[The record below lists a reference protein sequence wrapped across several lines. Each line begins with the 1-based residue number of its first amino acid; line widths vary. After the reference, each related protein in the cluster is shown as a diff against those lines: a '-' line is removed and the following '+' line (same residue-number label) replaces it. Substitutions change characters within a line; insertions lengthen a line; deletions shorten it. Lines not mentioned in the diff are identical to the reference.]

1 MLAIATFASLDARPA
16 RAGPPGGSL
25 AALSCAFPG
34 VAGSPQDDLVEVIVS
49 RLDAR
54 AEAVRAS
61 SALLSQA
68 ERDRAGRFVFERD
81 RNRFILGRARLRKF
95 LGQRLGVRPDAIEL
109 VYGAHGKPALA
120 PRQAA
125 TGWRFN
131 LSHCGDV
138 AVHAF
143 SRHRDIGVDVEAVR
157 TLPDADDIVERFFSR
172 REREA
177 YRALDSRDKPLGFF
191 NCWTRKEA
199 FIKALG
205 DGLSCPLDRFDVSLT
220 PGEPARIMRVG
231 TLAGGDCGW
240 MLHSF
245 MPGPGLVG
253 ALVVRQV
260 AGQTP
265 SAANEPLLVRSRL
278 TH

>member
-1 MLAIATFASLDARPA
+1 MLAIASFASLDVRSAC
-16 RAGPPGGSL
+16 AGPLGNSS
-25 AALSCAFPG
+25 ATLSRELPG
-34 VAGSPQDDLVEVIVS
+34 VAGSPHDGLVEVIVT

-61 SALLSQA
+61 AALLSAAEQA
-68 ERDRAGRFVFERD
+68 RASRFVFERD
-81 RNRFILGRARLRKF
+81 RNRFIMGRARLRKF
-95 LGQRLGVRPDAIEL
+95 LGQRLGLRPDSVEL
-109 VYGAHGKPALA
+109 VYGARGKPALS

-138 AVHAF
+138 VVHAF

-157 TLPDADDIVERFFSR
+157 VLPDADSIAERFFSR
-172 REREA
+172 SEHET
-177 YRALDSRDKPLGFF
+177 YRALDSGDRPTGFY

-205 DGLSCPLDRFDVSLT
+205 DGLSYPLGRFDVSLA
-220 PGEPARIMRVG
+220 PGEPARILRVG
-231 TLAGGDCGW
+231 TLTGTDCGW

-245 MPGPGLVG
+245 VPGPGLVG
-253 ALVVRQV
+253 AIVIRQFADDTASTVAERVVM
-260 AGQTP
+260 
-265 SAANEPLLVRSRL
+265 RSRL
-278 TH
+278 IH